1 MPQDDYDLRTSSILW
16 IRVAEGLTHSM
27 YQILEPVKSVLEAS
41 NNLWFT
47 LLPRLQLLE

>member
-16 IRVAEGLTHSM
+16 IRVAEGLTYSR
-27 YQILEPVKSVLEAS
+27 YQILELLKSVLEVS
-41 NNLWFT
+41 TNPWFT